1 MNTKPHI
8 SMGHD
13 ATTSYRR
20 RGSESSDNSSG
31 ASVSNFRERFSSSS
45 DSDKG
50 RPNGQNPSRPSGTKL
65 LELCT
70 TPRRKEEVL
79 ELLTTVKT
87 RPRTL
92 AALFAL
98 SDADVSTDMPL
109 EKSSTS
115 TRLLDMVM
123 ENSGMGLAAG
133 AYLSD
138 TTDTVCAVGARYL
151 FETLSG
157 SVKLVPHFD
166 LLLFKYVELASTGLL
181 QEVENGGS
189 RVMNP
194 QLEERTV
201 KLLRLL
207 ELILRRRS
215 KHHCQL
221 TPGVERF
228 LLSCRMSCDAVQ
240 LAALHVVRS
249 FVCPPSC
256 FPTRSHFDL
265 HLQIALTPVLNYSP
279 GYRALAFSA
288 LAVALRYEP
297 ALARVRQN
305 VPGTLNEILETAVK
319 VMLWKTSWQHGFEKE
334 NYRTWGTPPL
344 IPHDDAYTILSLL
357 PLSYFVSKLRLHL
370 ETADSY
376 EILEP
381 LIALIVDRTAEPDP
395 YWPTMLSALI
405 KAGLIDYLM
414 KIAVMTLPDQTSRSY
429 RVVHASK
436 RDAVTG
442 VLRCFEQVP
451 WKDIKHIKWHVFE
464 TLERLKEDEAQPLAV
479 QDLAKAALATWDE

>member
-50 RPNGQNPSRPSGTKL
+50 RPNGQNPSRPPSTSSNNGTKKFLGSRNPLNVSRLTESGTKL

-115 TRLLDMVM
+115 ARLLDMVM

-334 NYRTWGTPPL
+334 NY
-344 IPHDDAYTILSLL
+344 
-357 PLSYFVSKLRLHL
+357 LRLHL